1 MSLPAPLNNS
11 DLFIGLIM
19 FIVASILLFTN
30 KIPLS
35 VWTSIVGVLLG
46 YYFGYKQGV
55 SVQKSG
61 RNG

>member
-1 MSLPAPLNNS
+1 MSLPTPLNNS

-35 VWTSIVGVLLG
+35 VWTSITGVLLG
-46 YYFGYKQGV
+46 YYFGYKHGV
-55 SVQKSG
+55 SESRG
-61 RNG
+61 G

>member
-11 DLFIGLIM
+11 DLFIGLII

-35 VWTSIVGVLLG
+35 VWTSVVGVLLG
-46 YYFGYKQGV
+46 YYFGYKRGV
-55 SVQKSG
+55 IESRG
-61 RNG
+61 G